1 MIIPSEILNVIHA
14 QSLRDFISQGLHKV
28 LIINPKNIWFE
39 NTLQGALIILIEKVD
54 NESKKVF
61 PF

>member
-39 NTLQGALIILIEKVD
+39 NTLQVH
-54 NESKKVF
+54 
-61 PF
+61 